1 MYEVQM
7 PDKEKVRLLWD
18 QVRKETDLQQA
29 VKMIADLTE
38 QAVNERMSE
47 TASLRD
53 MIRKLDDDVRNDFK
67 QFQRALYGNGDPSH
81 SILARLERI
90 EERLCKSASN
100 ADKALWIVISAILVQ
115 VVLYLLKIL

>member
-1 MYEVQM
+1 M

-29 VKMIADLTE
+29 VKMVADLTE

-53 MIRKLDDDVRNDFK
+53 LIRKLDDDVRADYK
-67 QFQRALYGNGDPSH
+67 QMQRALYGNGDPTH

-90 EERLCKSASN
+90 EENMCKSAEN
-100 ADKALWIVISAILVQ
+100 VNKATWVVISAILVQ
-115 VVLYLLKIL
+115 IVLYLLKVL

>member
-1 MYEVQM
+1 M
-7 PDKEKVRLLWD
+7 PDKEKVKLLWE
-18 QVRKETDLQQA
+18 QVRKETDIPQA

-53 MIRKLDDDVRNDFK
+53 LIRKLDDDVSADYK
-67 QFQRALYGNGDPSH
+67 QMQRVLYGNGDPSH

-90 EERLCKSASN
+90 EENMCKSADN
-100 ADKALWIVISAILVQ
+100 ANKAAWIVISAVIVQ
-115 VVLYLLKIL
+115 IVLYLLKVL